1 MLSLGRH
8 IVPDVGPRAEV
19 PRATEEE
26 DAERL
31 DRHLHSQDGV
41 CHRPVVVHEA
51 VANGVV
57 ALLLV
62 PQDAGVVDQRAEEDR
77 AGDRPRQPVEEC
89 RLFLLIHDD

>member
-8 IVPDVGPRAEV
+8 IIPDVRPLAEV

-26 DAERL
+26 DAERF

-77 AGDRPRQPVEEC
+77 AWNRPRQPVVEF
-89 RLFLLIHDD
+89 R

>member
-1 MLSLGRH
+1 M
-8 IVPDVGPRAEV
+8 GPLAEEV
-19 PRATEEE
+19 PHATAEE
-26 DAERL
+26 DAKRL
-31 DRHLHSQDGV
+31 YRHLHGQDGV

>member
-8 IVPDVGPRAEV
+8 IVPDVGPLAEV

-31 DRHLHSQDGV
+31 DRHLRSQDGV
-41 CHRPVVVHEA
+41 RHRPVVVHEA

-77 AGDRPRQPVEEC
+77 AGDRPRQPVME
-89 RLFLLIHDD
+89 